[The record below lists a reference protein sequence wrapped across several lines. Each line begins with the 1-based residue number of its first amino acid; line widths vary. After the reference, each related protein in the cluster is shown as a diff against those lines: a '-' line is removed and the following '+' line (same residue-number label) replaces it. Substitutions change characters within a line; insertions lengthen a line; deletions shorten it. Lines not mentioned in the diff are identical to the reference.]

1 MINIMEVVEKEDAKR
16 DGVVN
21 IHRDLWRRGIYKLIE
36 RRCEEY
42 PTVSVCVGCEHGE
55 YCRQPQVVGL
65 ERFYCG
71 IKDREWRK

>member
-1 MINIMEVVEKEDAKR
+1 MELIKKEDAKR

-42 PTVSVCVGCEHGE
+42 LTVSICVGCEE
-55 YCRQPQVVGL
+55 EKYCGQPEVVGL
-65 ERFYCG
+65 TRVYCG
-71 IKDREWRK
+71 VKNKEWRK

>member
-1 MINIMEVVEKEDAKR
+1 MINIMELIKKEDAKR

-42 PTVSVCVGCEHGE
+42 STVSICVGCDEGK
-55 YCRQPQVVGL
+55 YCRQPEVVGL
-65 ERFYCG
+65 TYVFCG
-71 IKDREWRK
+71 IKDKEWRK